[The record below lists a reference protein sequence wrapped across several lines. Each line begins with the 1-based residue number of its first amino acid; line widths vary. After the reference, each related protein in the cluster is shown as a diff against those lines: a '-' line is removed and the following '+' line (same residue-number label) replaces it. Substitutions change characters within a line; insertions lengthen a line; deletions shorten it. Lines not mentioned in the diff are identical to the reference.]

1 MHKISL
7 LTNICLLIALSPTL
21 ADTAACPLDGT
32 PRGKMEVPD
41 PVLQINTSIIEARGN
56 HVLLE
61 INWYVEQDNLAIRPT
76 EASIIAILIG
86 ARGREYKVSS
96 NVSIEPNGPLSGTK
110 RLVINHEEQFT
121 GPTDRHFVVTVTLKR
136 NGHFRGLPS
145 RKKEFVLR
153 VNPTE

>member
-61 INWYVEQDNLAIRPT
+61 INWYVEQDNLAI
-76 EASIIAILIG
+76 
-86 ARGREYKVSS
+86 
-96 NVSIEPNGPLSGTK
+96 
-110 RLVINHEEQFT
+110 NHEEQFT